1 MTMTLERPVLRKG
14 ELCEVPMM
22 WREGKP
28 VSGIGGEWHRYRQV
42 TMRIYFCGSIRGGRA
57 DRHIYHELVSLLRGH
72 GIVLSEH
79 VATAAL
85 TAAGE
90 GKLPDAAI
98 FRRDKL
104 RLRQADAVV
113 AEVTVP
119 STGVGMELGYAD
131 EWRKPTL
138 CLFRASRDQRLSA
151 MVGGCPG
158 FRIVQYTALAELPP
172 ILDGFFMALH

>member
-1 MTMTLERPVLRKG
+1 
-14 ELCEVPMM
+14 
-22 WREGKP
+22 
-28 VSGIGGEWHRYRQV
+28 
-42 TMRIYFCGSIRGGRA
+42 MRIYFCGSIRGGRD
-57 DRHIYHELVSLLRGH
+57 DRHLYHELVGLLGCH

-79 VATAAL
+79 VATATL

-90 GKLPDAAI
+90 VEVGDATV
-98 FRRDKL
+98 FRRDKR

-138 CLFRASRDQRLSA
+138 CLFRAGHDRRLSA
-151 MVGGCPG
+151 MVGGCPS
-158 FRIVQYTALAELPP
+158 FRVVQYSALAELPP
-172 ILDGFFMALH
+172 ILDGFFVGIR